1 MYRQVGRAL
10 AVVATVGAVVSGCG
24 TGPSQVGSAVIVGTT
39 AVPLEQVQSRLD
51 VALGKT
57 DAVAQLAS
65 SGVGAPEIA
74 RDVVTGAVM
83 HDLLARTAVTEGIT
97 VTEADVDAALQQ
109 SGGADAAQSQSLY
122 DLSAIRERVRDR
134 LIAVKHAQRIVP
146 GLTITADLVA
156 ANSRDDAAAKARVLA
171 AGGPEA
177 DALFAANPETSRRN
191 MSYQAVRSP
200 EAASTVL
207 FGLPVGRTA
216 YFQPSPQQGGWI
228 VLRVTDR
235 RKTRTPI
242 PTPRPRWATRISPR
256 SASGCCS
263 RWPKRSGCG
272 STRASACGTRSRC
285 AWSRRTRR
293 AARSCRSWADAAHGR
308 RPARRR

>member
-1 MYRQVGRAL
+1 VYRQVGRAL
-10 AVVATVGAVVSGCG
+10 AVVATVGVVVSGCG

-57 DAVAQLAS
+57 DVVAQLAS
-65 SGVGAPEIA
+65 SGVGAPDIA

-83 HDLLARTAVTEGIT
+83 HDLLARTAATEGIT
-97 VTEADVDAALQQ
+97 VSEADVDAALQE
-109 SGGADAAQSQSLY
+109 SGGADAALSQSLY

-171 AGGPEA
+171 TGGPEA
-177 DALFAANPETSRRN
+177 DALFASNPETSRRN

-235 RKTRTPI
+235 QEDANADPSAAASLGDSDLAAIGDRLLQPLSEEVGVRVN
-242 PTPRPRWATRISPR
+242 PRFGVWDPVSMRVV
-256 SASGCCS
+256 
-263 RWPKRSGCG
+263 
-272 STRASACGTRSRC
+272 
-285 AWSRRTRR
+285 
-293 AARSCRSWADAAHGR
+293 AADQQGGAILPLMG
-308 RPARRR
+308 

>member
-1 MYRQVGRAL
+1 V
-10 AVVATVGAVVSGCG
+10 VVSGCG

-39 AVPLEQVQSRLD
+39 SVPLEQVQSRLD

-57 DAVAQLAS
+57 DVVAQLAS
-65 SGVGAPEIA
+65 SGVGAPDIA

-83 HDLLARTAVTEGIT
+83 HDLLARTAATEGIT
-97 VTEADVDAALQQ
+97 VSEADVDAALQE
-109 SGGADAAQSQSLY
+109 SGGADAALSQSLY

-171 AGGPEA
+171 TGGPEA
-177 DALFAANPETSRRN
+177 DALFASNPETSRRN

-235 RKTRTPI
+235 QEDANADPNAAASLGDSDLAAIGDRLLQPLSEEVGVRVN
-242 PTPRPRWATRISPR
+242 PRFGVWDPVSMRVV
-256 SASGCCS
+256 
-263 RWPKRSGCG
+263 
-272 STRASACGTRSRC
+272 
-285 AWSRRTRR
+285 
-293 AARSCRSWADAAHGR
+293 AADQQGGAILPLMG
-308 RPARRR
+308 

>member
-10 AVVATVGAVVSGCG
+10 AVVATVGVVVSGCG

-57 DAVAQLAS
+57 DVVAQLAS
-65 SGVGAPEIA
+65 SGVGAPDIA

-83 HDLLARTAVTEGIT
+83 HDLLARTAATEGIT
-97 VTEADVDAALQQ
+97 VSEADVDAALQE
-109 SGGADAAQSQSLY
+109 SGGADAALSQSLY

-177 DALFAANPETSRRN
+177 DALFASNPETSRRN

-235 RKTRTPI
+235 QEDANADPSAAASLGDSDLAAIGDRLLQPLSEEVGVRVN
-242 PTPRPRWATRISPR
+242 PRFGVWDPVSMRVV
-256 SASGCCS
+256 
-263 RWPKRSGCG
+263 
-272 STRASACGTRSRC
+272 
-285 AWSRRTRR
+285 
-293 AARSCRSWADAAHGR
+293 AADQQGGAILPLMG
-308 RPARRR
+308 

>member
-1 MYRQVGRAL
+1 VDVYRQVGRAL
-10 AVVATVGAVVSGCG
+10 AVVATVGVVVSGCG
-24 TGPSQVGSAVIVGTT
+24 AGPSQVGSAVIIGTT
-39 AVPLEQVQSRLD
+39 SVPLEQVQSRLD

-57 DAVAQLAS
+57 DVVAQLAS
-65 SGVGAPEIA
+65 SGVGAPDIA

-83 HDLLARTAVTEGIT
+83 HDLLARTAATEGIT
-97 VTEADVDAALQQ
+97 VSEADVDAALQE
-109 SGGADAAQSQSLY
+109 SGGADAALSQSLY

-171 AGGPEA
+171 TGGPEA
-177 DALFAANPETSRRN
+177 DALFASNPETSRRN

-235 RKTRTPI
+235 QEDANADPSAAASLGDSDLAAIGDRLLQPLSEEVGVRVN
-242 PTPRPRWATRISPR
+242 PRFGVWDPVSMRVV
-256 SASGCCS
+256 
-263 RWPKRSGCG
+263 
-272 STRASACGTRSRC
+272 
-285 AWSRRTRR
+285 
-293 AARSCRSWADAAHGR
+293 AADQQGGAILPLMG
-308 RPARRR
+308 

>member
-10 AVVATVGAVVSGCG
+10 AVVATVGVVVSGCG

-57 DAVAQLAS
+57 DVVAQLAS
-65 SGVGAPEIA
+65 SGVGAPDIA

-83 HDLLARTAVTEGIT
+83 HDLLARTAATEGIT
-97 VTEADVDAALQQ
+97 VSEADVDAALQE

-171 AGGPEA
+171 TGGPEA
-177 DALFAANPETSRRN
+177 DALFASNPETSRRN

-235 RKTRTPI
+235 QEDANADPSAAASLGDSDLAAIGDRLLQPLSEEVGVRVN
-242 PTPRPRWATRISPR
+242 PRFGVWDPVSMRVV
-256 SASGCCS
+256 
-263 RWPKRSGCG
+263 
-272 STRASACGTRSRC
+272 
-285 AWSRRTRR
+285 
-293 AARSCRSWADAAHGR
+293 AADQQGGAILPLMG
-308 RPARRR
+308 

>member
-10 AVVATVGAVVSGCG
+10 AVVATVGVVVSGCG

-57 DAVAQLAS
+57 DVVAQLAS
-65 SGVGAPEIA
+65 SGIGAPDIA

-83 HDLLARTAVTEGIT
+83 HDLLARTAATEGIT
-97 VTEADVDAALQQ
+97 VSEADVDAALQE
-109 SGGADAAQSQSLY
+109 SGGADAAQAQSLY

-177 DALFAANPETSRRN
+177 DAVFASNPETSRRN

-235 RKTRTPI
+235 QEDANADPSAAASLGDSDLAAIGDRLLQPLSEEVGVRVN
-242 PTPRPRWATRISPR
+242 PRFGVWDPVSMRVV
-256 SASGCCS
+256 
-263 RWPKRSGCG
+263 
-272 STRASACGTRSRC
+272 
-285 AWSRRTRR
+285 
-293 AARSCRSWADAAHGR
+293 AADQQGGAILPLMG
-308 RPARRR
+308 

>member
-1 MYRQVGRAL
+1 VDVYRQVGRAL
-10 AVVATVGAVVSGCG
+10 AVVATVGVVVSGCG
-24 TGPSQVGSAVIVGTT
+24 AGPSQVGSAVIVGTT
-39 AVPLEQVQSRLD
+39 SVPLEQVQSRLD

-57 DAVAQLAS
+57 DVVAQLAS
-65 SGVGAPEIA
+65 SGVGAPDIA

-83 HDLLARTAVTEGIT
+83 HDLLARTAATEGIT
-97 VTEADVDAALQQ
+97 VSEADVDAALQE
-109 SGGADAAQSQSLY
+109 SGGADAALSQSLY

-171 AGGPEA
+171 TGGPGA
-177 DALFAANPETSRRN
+177 DALFASNPETSRRN

-235 RKTRTPI
+235 QEDANADPSAAASLGDSDLAAIGDRLLQPLSEEVGVRVN
-242 PTPRPRWATRISPR
+242 PRFGVWDPVSMRVV
-256 SASGCCS
+256 
-263 RWPKRSGCG
+263 
-272 STRASACGTRSRC
+272 
-285 AWSRRTRR
+285 
-293 AARSCRSWADAAHGR
+293 AADQQGGAILPLMG
-308 RPARRR
+308 

>member
-1 MYRQVGRAL
+1 VDVYRQVGRAL
-10 AVVATVGAVVSGCG
+10 AVVATVGVVVSGCG
-24 TGPSQVGSAVIVGTT
+24 AGPSQVGSAVIVGTT

-57 DAVAQLAS
+57 DVVAQLAS
-65 SGVGAPEIA
+65 SGVGAPDIA

-83 HDLLARTAVTEGIT
+83 HDLLARTAATEGIT
-97 VTEADVDAALQQ
+97 VSEADVDAALQE
-109 SGGADAAQSQSLY
+109 SGGADAALSQSLY

-171 AGGPEA
+171 TGGPEA
-177 DALFAANPETSRRN
+177 DALFASNPETSRRN

-235 RKTRTPI
+235 QEDANADPSAAASLGDSDLAAIGDRLLQPLSEEVGVRVN
-242 PTPRPRWATRISPR
+242 PRFGVWDPVSMRVV
-256 SASGCCS
+256 
-263 RWPKRSGCG
+263 
-272 STRASACGTRSRC
+272 
-285 AWSRRTRR
+285 
-293 AARSCRSWADAAHGR
+293 AADQQGGAILPLMG
-308 RPARRR
+308 

>member
-1 MYRQVGRAL
+1 VYRQVGRAL
-10 AVVATVGAVVSGCG
+10 AVVATVGVVVSGCG

-57 DAVAQLAS
+57 DVVAQLAS
-65 SGVGAPEIA
+65 SGVGAPDIA

-83 HDLLARTAVTEGIT
+83 HDLLARTAATEGIT
-97 VTEADVDAALQQ
+97 VSEADVDAALQE
-109 SGGADAAQSQSLY
+109 SGGADAALSQSLY

-171 AGGPEA
+171 TGGPDA
-177 DALFAANPETSRRN
+177 DALFASNPETSRRN
-191 MSYQAVRSP
+191 MSYQAARSP

-216 YFQPSPQQGGWI
+216 YFQPSSQQGGWI

-235 RKTRTPI
+235 QEDANADPSAAASLGDSDLAAIGDRLLQPLSEEVGVRVN
-242 PTPRPRWATRISPR
+242 PRFGVWDPVSMRVV
-256 SASGCCS
+256 
-263 RWPKRSGCG
+263 
-272 STRASACGTRSRC
+272 
-285 AWSRRTRR
+285 
-293 AARSCRSWADAAHGR
+293 AADQQGGAILPLMG
-308 RPARRR
+308 

>member
-1 MYRQVGRAL
+1 VDVYRQVGRAL
-10 AVVATVGAVVSGCG
+10 AVVATVGVVVSGCG
-24 TGPSQVGSAVIVGTT
+24 AGPSQVGSAVIVGTT
-39 AVPLEQVQSRLD
+39 SVPLEQVQSRLD

-57 DAVAQLAS
+57 DVVAQLAS
-65 SGVGAPEIA
+65 SGVGAPDIA

-83 HDLLARTAVTEGIT
+83 HDLLARTAATEGIT
-97 VTEADVDAALQQ
+97 VSEADVDAALQE
-109 SGGADAAQSQSLY
+109 SGGADAALSQSLY

-171 AGGPEA
+171 TGGPEA
-177 DALFAANPETSRRN
+177 DALFASNPETSRRN

-235 RKTRTPI
+235 QEDANADPSAAASLGDSDLAAIGDRLLQPLSEEVGVRVN
-242 PTPRPRWATRISPR
+242 PRFGVWDPVSMRVV
-256 SASGCCS
+256 
-263 RWPKRSGCG
+263 
-272 STRASACGTRSRC
+272 
-285 AWSRRTRR
+285 
-293 AARSCRSWADAAHGR
+293 AADQQGGAILPLMG
-308 RPARRR
+308 

>member
-10 AVVATVGAVVSGCG
+10 AVVATVGVVVSGCG

-57 DAVAQLAS
+57 DVVAQLAS
-65 SGVGAPEIA
+65 SGVGAPDIA

-83 HDLLARTAVTEGIT
+83 HDLLARTAATEGIT
-97 VTEADVDAALQQ
+97 VSEADVDAALQE

-177 DALFAANPETSRRN
+177 DALFASNPETSRRN

-235 RKTRTPI
+235 QEDANADPSAAASLGDSDLAAIGDRLLQPLSEEVGVRVN
-242 PTPRPRWATRISPR
+242 PRFGVWDPVSMRVV
-256 SASGCCS
+256 
-263 RWPKRSGCG
+263 
-272 STRASACGTRSRC
+272 
-285 AWSRRTRR
+285 
-293 AARSCRSWADAAHGR
+293 AADQQGGAILPLMG
-308 RPARRR
+308 

>member
-1 MYRQVGRAL
+1 VYRQVGRAL
-10 AVVATVGAVVSGCG
+10 AVVATVGVVVSGCG

-57 DAVAQLAS
+57 DVVAQLAS
-65 SGVGAPEIA
+65 SGVGAPDIA

-83 HDLLARTAVTEGIT
+83 HDLLARTAATEGIT
-97 VTEADVDAALQQ
+97 VSEADVDAALQE

-171 AGGPEA
+171 TGGPEA
-177 DALFAANPETSRRN
+177 DALFASNPETSRRN

-235 RKTRTPI
+235 QEDANADPSAAASLGDSDLAAIGDRLLQPLSEEVGVRVN
-242 PTPRPRWATRISPR
+242 PRFGVWDPVSMRVV
-256 SASGCCS
+256 
-263 RWPKRSGCG
+263 
-272 STRASACGTRSRC
+272 
-285 AWSRRTRR
+285 
-293 AARSCRSWADAAHGR
+293 AADQQGGAILPLMG
-308 RPARRR
+308 

>member
-10 AVVATVGAVVSGCG
+10 AVVATVGVVVSGCG

-57 DAVAQLAS
+57 DVVAQLAS
-65 SGVGAPEIA
+65 SGVGAPDIA

-83 HDLLARTAVTEGIT
+83 HDLLARTAATEGIT
-97 VTEADVDAALQQ
+97 VSEADVDAALQE
-109 SGGADAAQSQSLY
+109 SGGADAALSQSLY

-171 AGGPEA
+171 TGGPEA
-177 DALFAANPETSRRN
+177 DALFASNPETSRRN

-235 RKTRTPI
+235 QEDANADPSAAASLGDSDLAAIGDRLLQPLSEEVGVRVN
-242 PTPRPRWATRISPR
+242 PRFGVWDPVSMRVI
-256 SASGCCS
+256 
-263 RWPKRSGCG
+263 
-272 STRASACGTRSRC
+272 
-285 AWSRRTRR
+285 
-293 AARSCRSWADAAHGR
+293 AANQEGGAILPLMG
-308 RPARRR
+308 

>member
-10 AVVATVGAVVSGCG
+10 AVVATVGVVVSGCG

-57 DAVAQLAS
+57 DAVAQLRS
-65 SGVGAPEIA
+65 SGIGAPDIA
-74 RDVVTGAVM
+74 RDVVTGAVL
-83 HDLLARTAVTEGIT
+83 HDLLTRTAAADGIT
-97 VTEADVDAALQQ
+97 VTEADVDAALAQ
-109 SGGADAAQSQSLY
+109 SGGADAALSQSLY
-122 DLSAIRERVRDR
+122 DLSAIRERTRDR
-134 LIAVKHAQRIVP
+134 LIAVRHAQRTVP
-146 GLTITADLVA
+146 GLTVTADLIA
-156 ANSRDDAAAKARVLA
+156 AESRDDAAAKARVLA

-177 DALFAANPETSRRN
+177 DALFTDNPQNSRRS
-191 MSYQAVRSP
+191 MSYQAVASP

-235 RKTRTPI
+235 KTDPN
-242 PTPRPRWATRISPR
+242 
-256 SASGCCS
+256 
-263 RWPKRSGCG
+263 
-272 STRASACGTRSRC
+272 
-285 AWSRRTRR
+285 
-293 AARSCRSWADAAHGR
+293 ADANAAASLGEADLAAIGQR
-308 RPARRR
+308 LLQPLAEEVGVRVNPRFGVWDPVSMRVVAADQQGGAILPLMG

>member
-1 MYRQVGRAL
+1 VYRQVGRAL
-10 AVVATVGAVVSGCG
+10 AVVATVGVVVSGCG

-57 DAVAQLAS
+57 DVVAQLAS
-65 SGVGAPEIA
+65 SGVGAPDIA

-83 HDLLARTAVTEGIT
+83 HDLLARTAATEGIT
-97 VTEADVDAALQQ
+97 VSEADVDAALQE

-177 DALFAANPETSRRN
+177 DALFASNPETSRRN

-235 RKTRTPI
+235 QEDANADPSAAASLGDSDLAAIGDRLLQPLSEEVGVRVN
-242 PTPRPRWATRISPR
+242 PRFGVWDPVSMRVV
-256 SASGCCS
+256 
-263 RWPKRSGCG
+263 
-272 STRASACGTRSRC
+272 
-285 AWSRRTRR
+285 
-293 AARSCRSWADAAHGR
+293 AADQQGGAILPLMG
-308 RPARRR
+308 

>member
-10 AVVATVGAVVSGCG
+10 AVVATVGVVVSGCG

-57 DAVAQLAS
+57 DVVAQLAS
-65 SGVGAPEIA
+65 SGVGAPDIA

-83 HDLLARTAVTEGIT
+83 HDLLARTAATEGIT
-97 VTEADVDAALQQ
+97 VSEADVDAALQE
-109 SGGADAAQSQSLY
+109 SGGADAALSQSLY

-171 AGGPEA
+171 TGGPEA
-177 DALFAANPETSRRN
+177 DALFASNPETSRRN

-235 RKTRTPI
+235 QEDANADPSAAASLGDSDLAAIGDRLLQPLSEEVGVRVN
-242 PTPRPRWATRISPR
+242 PRFGVWDPVSMRVV
-256 SASGCCS
+256 
-263 RWPKRSGCG
+263 
-272 STRASACGTRSRC
+272 
-285 AWSRRTRR
+285 
-293 AARSCRSWADAAHGR
+293 AADQQGGAILPLMG
-308 RPARRR
+308 

>member
-1 MYRQVGRAL
+1 VYRQVGRAL
-10 AVVATVGAVVSGCG
+10 AVVATVGVVVSGCG

-39 AVPLEQVQSRLD
+39 SVPLEQVQSRLD

-57 DAVAQLAS
+57 DVVAQLAS
-65 SGVGAPEIA
+65 SGVGAPDIA

-83 HDLLARTAVTEGIT
+83 HDLLARTAATEGIT
-97 VTEADVDAALQQ
+97 VSEADVDAALQE
-109 SGGADAAQSQSLY
+109 SGGADAALSQSLY

-171 AGGPEA
+171 TGGPEA
-177 DALFAANPETSRRN
+177 DALFASNPETSRRN

-235 RKTRTPI
+235 QEDANADPNAAASLGDSDLAAIGDRLLQPLSEEVGVRVN
-242 PTPRPRWATRISPR
+242 PRFGVWDPVSMRVV
-256 SASGCCS
+256 
-263 RWPKRSGCG
+263 
-272 STRASACGTRSRC
+272 
-285 AWSRRTRR
+285 
-293 AARSCRSWADAAHGR
+293 AADQQGGAILPLMG
-308 RPARRR
+308 

>member
-1 MYRQVGRAL
+1 VYRQVGRAL
-10 AVVATVGAVVSGCG
+10 AVVATVGVVVSGCG
-24 TGPSQVGSAVIVGTT
+24 AGPSQVGSAVIVGTT
-39 AVPLEQVQSRLD
+39 SVPLEQVQSRLD

-57 DAVAQLAS
+57 DVVAQLAS
-65 SGVGAPEIA
+65 SGVGAPDIA

-83 HDLLARTAVTEGIT
+83 HDLLARTAATEGIT
-97 VTEADVDAALQQ
+97 VSEADVDAALQE
-109 SGGADAAQSQSLY
+109 SGGADAALSQSLY

-177 DALFAANPETSRRN
+177 DALFASNPETSRRN

-235 RKTRTPI
+235 QEDANADPSAAASLGDSDLAAIGDRLLQPLSEEVGVRVN
-242 PTPRPRWATRISPR
+242 PRFGVWDPVSMRVV
-256 SASGCCS
+256 
-263 RWPKRSGCG
+263 
-272 STRASACGTRSRC
+272 
-285 AWSRRTRR
+285 
-293 AARSCRSWADAAHGR
+293 AADQQGGAILPLMG
-308 RPARRR
+308 

>member
-1 MYRQVGRAL
+1 VYRQVGRAL
-10 AVVATVGAVVSGCG
+10 AVVATVGVVVSGCG

-39 AVPLEQVQSRLD
+39 SVPLEQVQSRLD

-57 DAVAQLAS
+57 DVVAQLAS
-65 SGVGAPEIA
+65 SGVGAPDIA

-83 HDLLARTAVTEGIT
+83 HDLLARTAATEGIT
-97 VTEADVDAALQQ
+97 VSEADVDAALQE

-171 AGGPEA
+171 TGGPEA
-177 DALFAANPETSRRN
+177 DALFASNPETSRRN

-235 RKTRTPI
+235 QEDANADPSAAASLGDSDLAAIGDRLLQPLSEEVGVRVN
-242 PTPRPRWATRISPR
+242 PRFGVWDPVSMRVV
-256 SASGCCS
+256 
-263 RWPKRSGCG
+263 
-272 STRASACGTRSRC
+272 
-285 AWSRRTRR
+285 
-293 AARSCRSWADAAHGR
+293 AADQQGGAILPLMG
-308 RPARRR
+308 

>member
-1 MYRQVGRAL
+1 VYRQVGRAL
-10 AVVATVGAVVSGCG
+10 AVVATVGVVVSGCG

-57 DAVAQLAS
+57 DVVAQLAS
-65 SGVGAPEIA
+65 SGVGAPDIA
-74 RDVVTGAVM
+74 RDVVTGAVL
-83 HDLLARTAVTEGIT
+83 HDLLARTAATEGIT
-97 VTEADVDAALQQ
+97 VSEADVDAALQE
-109 SGGADAAQSQSLY
+109 SGGADAALSQSLY

-171 AGGPEA
+171 TGGPEA
-177 DALFAANPETSRRN
+177 DALFASNPETSRRN

-235 RKTRTPI
+235 QEDANADPSAAASLGDSDLAAIGDRLLQPLSEEVGVRVN
-242 PTPRPRWATRISPR
+242 PRFGVWDPVSMRVV
-256 SASGCCS
+256 
-263 RWPKRSGCG
+263 
-272 STRASACGTRSRC
+272 
-285 AWSRRTRR
+285 
-293 AARSCRSWADAAHGR
+293 AADQQGGAILPLMG
-308 RPARRR
+308 

>member
-10 AVVATVGAVVSGCG
+10 AVVATVGVVVSGCG

-57 DAVAQLAS
+57 DVVAQLAS
-65 SGVGAPEIA
+65 SGVGAPDIA

-83 HDLLARTAVTEGIT
+83 HDLLARTAATEGIT
-97 VTEADVDAALQQ
+97 VSEADVDAALQE

-235 RKTRTPI
+235 QEDANADPSAAASLGDSDLAAIGDRLLQPLSEEVGVRVN
-242 PTPRPRWATRISPR
+242 PRFGVWDPVSMRVV
-256 SASGCCS
+256 
-263 RWPKRSGCG
+263 
-272 STRASACGTRSRC
+272 
-285 AWSRRTRR
+285 
-293 AARSCRSWADAAHGR
+293 AADQQGGAILPLMG
-308 RPARRR
+308 

>member
-10 AVVATVGAVVSGCG
+10 AVVATVGVVVSGCG
-24 TGPSQVGSAVIVGTT
+24 AGPSQVGSAVIVGTT
-39 AVPLEQVQSRLD
+39 SVPLEQVQSRLD

-57 DAVAQLAS
+57 DVVAQLAS
-65 SGVGAPEIA
+65 SGVGAPDIA

-83 HDLLARTAVTEGIT
+83 HDLLARTAATEGIT
-97 VTEADVDAALQQ
+97 VSEADVDAALQE
-109 SGGADAAQSQSLY
+109 SGGADAALSQSLY

-171 AGGPEA
+171 TGGPEA
-177 DALFAANPETSRRN
+177 DALFASNPETSRRN

-235 RKTRTPI
+235 QDPSAAASLGDSDLAAIGDRLLQPLSEEVGVRVN
-242 PTPRPRWATRISPR
+242 PRFGVWDPVSMRVV
-256 SASGCCS
+256 
-263 RWPKRSGCG
+263 
-272 STRASACGTRSRC
+272 
-285 AWSRRTRR
+285 
-293 AARSCRSWADAAHGR
+293 AADQQGGAILPLMG
-308 RPARRR
+308 

>member
-1 MYRQVGRAL
+1 VYRQVGRAL
-10 AVVATVGAVVSGCG
+10 AVVATVGVVVSGCG

-57 DAVAQLAS
+57 DVVAQLAS
-65 SGVGAPEIA
+65 SGVGAPDIA

-83 HDLLARTAVTEGIT
+83 HDLLARTAATEGIT
-97 VTEADVDAALQQ
+97 VSEADVDAALQE
-109 SGGADAAQSQSLY
+109 SGGAAAAQSQSLY

-177 DALFAANPETSRRN
+177 DALFASNPETSRRN

-235 RKTRTPI
+235 QEDANADPSVAASLGDSDLAAIGDRLLQPLSEEVGVRVN
-242 PTPRPRWATRISPR
+242 PRFGVWDPVSMRVV
-256 SASGCCS
+256 
-263 RWPKRSGCG
+263 
-272 STRASACGTRSRC
+272 
-285 AWSRRTRR
+285 
-293 AARSCRSWADAAHGR
+293 AADQQGGAILPLMG
-308 RPARRR
+308 

>member
-1 MYRQVGRAL
+1 VYRQVGRAL
-10 AVVATVGAVVSGCG
+10 AVVATVGVVVSGCG

-57 DAVAQLAS
+57 DVVAQLAS
-65 SGVGAPEIA
+65 SGVGAPDIA

-83 HDLLARTAVTEGIT
+83 HDLLARTAATEGIT
-97 VTEADVDAALQQ
+97 VSEADVDAALQE
-109 SGGADAAQSQSLY
+109 SGGADAALSQSLY

-235 RKTRTPI
+235 QEDANADPSAAASLGDSDLAAIGDRLLQPLSEEVGVRVN
-242 PTPRPRWATRISPR
+242 PRFGVWDPVSMRVV
-256 SASGCCS
+256 
-263 RWPKRSGCG
+263 
-272 STRASACGTRSRC
+272 
-285 AWSRRTRR
+285 
-293 AARSCRSWADAAHGR
+293 AADQQGGAILPLMG
-308 RPARRR
+308 